1 MNNNIIFIFSDEQ
14 RWDRICIYVQKL
26 DSASN
31 LYKLS
36 DEVRVFCNAFAFN

>member
-14 RWDRICIYVQKL
+14 SWDTISIYVQKL
-26 DSASN
+26 DAVSN

-36 DEVRVFCNAFAFN
+36 DKVRVFYNAFAFN